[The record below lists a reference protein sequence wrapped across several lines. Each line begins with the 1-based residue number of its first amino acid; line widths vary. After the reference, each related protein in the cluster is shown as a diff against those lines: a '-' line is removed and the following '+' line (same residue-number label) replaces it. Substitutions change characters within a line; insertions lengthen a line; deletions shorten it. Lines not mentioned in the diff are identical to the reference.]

1 MVKGGRCARWRPWLI
16 AAICTIPA
24 IGCGG
29 SSDIDPATAA
39 SLKGMAGMYVEYAMS
54 HQNVGPPDA
63 ETLKK
68 HARALDPRTA
78 GGAGFDI
85 SRLDEYFVSPRDKQP
100 LQVRYG
106 VPVSNLGRGA
116 PIIAH
121 EQTGVKGKK
130 LAVYANNKIEEL
142 DDAGL
147 KQALEGKSP
156 TG

>member
-1 MVKGGRCARWRPWLI
+1 MAYGGRFARRGLWLV
-16 AAICTIPA
+16 AAFFTLLT

-29 SSDIDPATAA
+29 SSEVDPAAAA
-39 SLKGMAGMYVEYAMS
+39 SLKGMAGMYVEYAQS

-68 HARALDPRTA
+68 HAKATDPRTL
-78 GGAGFDI
+78 GGAGVDI
-85 SRLDEYFVSPRDKQP
+85 AHLDDYFVSPRDKQP

-106 VPVSNLGRGA
+106 VAVTNLGRGA

-156 TG
+156 NG